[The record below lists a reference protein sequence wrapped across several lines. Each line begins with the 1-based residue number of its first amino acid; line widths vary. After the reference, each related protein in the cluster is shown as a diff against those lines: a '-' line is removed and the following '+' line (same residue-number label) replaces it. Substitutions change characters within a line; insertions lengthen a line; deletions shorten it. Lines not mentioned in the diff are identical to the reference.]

1 MRGVWVLIG
10 LGVICGVLSCSGG
23 EGEGYVLLRQEAV
36 GARIEKDSVHSS
48 WYVFRREGLDTLRGW
63 RWVLVLHRPTRH
75 LIDSL
80 LDLGIK
86 VEAVYAPEHGLW
98 GEVAAGSTVRDTVYR
113 GVPVYSLYGKR
124 RAPAADELRKVDAVL
139 FALRDVGVRYYT
151 YLSTLSLV
159 LKAAA
164 QAQKPVWVLDFPN
177 PHAHYAYGAL
187 MDSSY
192 FSFVGLHATP
202 LVLGLTIGEY
212 ARLLVGEGWVPAGA
226 VQVVPWRGWR
236 RGAVDTTEWAVEA
249 RFFWGEAPSPALRSG
264 EAIHLYPIL
273 GWYDGSKAVS
283 VGRGLDSAFTLVGW
297 DPARE
302 APDLPF
308 RDTVLYE
315 YRLRATR
322 FVPQVG
328 ARKGEICAGWRITP
342 PSEIKPDSLF
352 RLGFVLLKAA
362 YAAEEDSEAV
372 FGDLELFDKLAGT
385 PLVRWY
391 VERGLA
397 VEEMYRDF
405 RAPETWERLR
415 AHYQLYP

>member
-1 MRGVWVLIG
+1 MLWVLIG
-10 LGVICGVLSCSGG
+10 VDVLCGVVSCSG
-23 EGEGYVLLRQEAV
+23 EGGGGPASLRREEAAQV
-36 GARIEKDSVHSS
+36 GKDSVHSS
-48 WYVFRREGLDTLRGW
+48 WYVFRREGLDTLRGR
-63 RWVLVLHRPTRH
+63 RWVLVLHRPTRG
-75 LIDSL
+75 LIDSF
-80 LDLGIK
+80 LDLGMK

-98 GEVAAGSTVRDTVYR
+98 GEVAAGGAVRDTVYR

-124 RAPAADELRKVDAVL
+124 RAPAVEELRKGDAVL

-159 LKAAA
+159 LRAAA

-177 PHAHYAYGAL
+177 PHAHYAYGPL

-212 ARLLVGEGWVPAGA
+212 TRLLVGEGWVPAGG

-236 RGAVDTTEWAVEA
+236 RGAVDTAGWAVEA
-249 RFFWGEAPSPALRSG
+249 RLFWREAPSPALRSD
-264 EAIHLYPIL
+264 EAIHLYSIL

-302 APDLPF
+302 VPSLPF
-308 RDTVLYE
+308 RDTVLYG

-322 FVPQVG
+322 FVPQMG
-328 ARKGEICAGWRITP
+328 ARKGEVCAGWRITP
-342 PSEIKPDSLF
+342 PGEIKPDSLF
-352 RLGFVLLKAA
+352 RLGFALLKAA
-362 YAAEEDSEAV
+362 YAAGEDSEAV

-391 VERGLA
+391 VERGLS

-405 RAPETWERLR
+405 RAPETWGRLR
-415 AHYQLYP
+415 ERYRLYP